1 MSSNLFDTYTPT
13 EYIPRPFEAYMKAGE
28 AQQGQYNQLRDAMQ
42 TQQDAF
48 NNMKVRMVDEERKN
62 EFLSNIQQQ
71 ALDLYEKNKHY
82 NPDMYGEV
90 RSFMR
95 KAARD
100 PRINAWS
107 TALKNEQDFKDIEK
121 RLKAAGQEPLYSN
134 RHAIET
140 PVYDNK
146 GNMIYNPETTDLG
159 IEQKLQWDDEAF
171 KFVNNKIKPWAV
183 QNNME
188 VNYVTRQGGDGKSY
202 SMPVLVDSQG
212 KQLRL
217 NDPRVKKALKE
228 IAPEWEGSST
238 AGRQWKRFNPE
249 ANSVDFLSRYVAE
262 VNDVQSSFKPVG
274 GSQFAKFT
282 NSFGGGADDPNA
294 PVDKYN
300 AGILGLNTPKVAS
313 KLTNFPQRSETEYV
327 PNAPEAKVINKQ
339 AADAYNEY
347 YTAYKAYKKDNK
359 LSSKDASVLRKYTGM
374 SNADLIESRETIPY
388 LKLDHFNQ
396 MFTQKRA
403 GQTNPELAESYNR
416 DEWNFD
422 EDIKAEASQHL
433 GSIPIKKTII
443 YGGEGKQFSLQN
455 LMQDEDG
462 EAPLSNIVRDMKVT
476 GGVGIADPEHNYF
489 RKPHMKVEGTVNLE
503 AFNSLNFKAKKQV
516 QSMATNT
523 PEDAKKTGGYKIE
536 MAIPGDMFS
545 NENSAM
551 NVAQKVMGT
560 DKGYQP
566 DYFRNSTQQY
576 NQLHADAMNRWDDIN
591 TNYPKGLEFEP
602 GVIIKANQNT
612 GNYDIIQG
620 GKVQTTIS
628 PYDYER
634 IIKNKE
640 QNAN

>member
-48 NNMKVRMVDEERKN
+48 NNMKVRMADEGQKN

-188 VNYVTRQGGDGKSY
+188 VKYVTRQGGDGKSY

-228 IAPEWEGSST
+228 IAPEWERSST

-262 VNDVQSSFKPVG
+262 VNDVQSKFTPVG

-300 AGILGLNTPKVAS
+300 AARLGLNTPKS
-313 KLTNFPQRSETEYV
+313 DLKLVPFVKGNPEEYV
-327 PNAPEAKVINKQ
+327 PNSE
-339 AADAYNEY
+339 E
-347 YTAYKAYKKDNK
+347 
-359 LSSKDASVLRKYTGM
+359 
-374 SNADLIESRETIPY
+374 
-388 LKLDHFNQ
+388 LK
-396 MFTQKRA
+396 
-403 GQTNPELAESYNR
+403 
-416 DEWNFD
+416 
-422 EDIKAEASQHL
+422 
-433 GSIPIKKTII
+433 II
-443 YGGEGKQFSLQN
+443 KQF
-455 LMQDEDG
+455 
-462 EAPLSNIVRDMKVT
+462 A
-476 GGVGIADPEHNYF
+476 
-489 RKPHMKVEGTVNLE
+489 
-503 AFNSLNFKAKKQV
+503 
-516 QSMATNT
+516 
-523 PEDAKKTGGYKIE
+523 
-536 MAIPGDMFS
+536 
-545 NENSAM
+545 
-551 NVAQKVMGT
+551 
-560 DKGYQP
+560 
-566 DYFRNSTQQY
+566 
-576 NQLHADAMNRWDDIN
+576 
-591 TNYPKGLEFEP
+591 
-602 GVIIKANQNT
+602 
-612 GNYDIIQG
+612 
-620 GKVQTTIS
+620 
-628 PYDYER
+628 
-634 IIKNKE
+634 
-640 QNAN
+640 